1 MSRSTDAGHFFQT
14 SDALAT
20 TDRKAA
26 KSKNKHGNPLK
37 LTSKILA
44 VLPESGGAA
53 SSGVGK
59 CVVLAGLATAPLT
72 SLALCEELGCLFAG
86 CWDKRIHAFPLASH
100 TNTAAGA
107 DGEQQPQQQQQQPA
121 PPPLAAHTDF
131 VKCVLTASLDGQPIL
146 LSGAA
151 DATIIIWDLQ
161 TRTPL
166 HKLKGHVKA
175 LQDLAIDPFS
185 LPEQGG
191 AATSFELFSASSDRE
206 IRRWFISRTA
216 AYELPESLEKPILA
230 HETSVYKLRFDGSG
244 DLWTASADKT
254 AKHLIRDRG
263 WEAETV
269 LPHPDFVRD
278 VVVAEL
284 AGVVVTA
291 CRDEEVRVWGLGSG
305 ELVCVYEGHFEEV
318 MALG

>member
-1 MSRSTDAGHFFQT
+1 M
-14 SDALAT
+14 
-20 TDRKAA
+20 
-26 KSKNKHGNPLK
+26 
-37 LTSKILA
+37 
-44 VLPESGGAA
+44 
-53 SSGVGK
+53 
-59 CVVLAGLATAPLT
+59 
-72 SLALCEELGCLFAG
+72 GCLFAG

-318 MALG
+318 MALGLVGRGWGVVSAGIDGTVRRWGLERGEMGRFREEVERERKGDGDGGGDGKGKGSGVLTTAEEDAELAELMEDSE